1 VCKYKDGSEYSGH
14 WKKDKMHGFGKFKM
28 ADGSCYEGEFQ
39 DDVSHGKG
47 KLTEANGTVVTG
59 VWANGELQKTQE

>member
-1 VCKYKDGSEYSGH
+1 
-14 WKKDKMHGFGKFKM
+14 MHGFGKFKM

-59 VWANGELQKTQE
+59 EWANGELQKTQE